1 MVGES
6 NGQPQLFQRVSVKIP
21 IQSIRNANYDV
32 DSFKEMVNKTMG
44 LTSEVGLSVKPIKVK
59 VWKMHGVTLTP
70 EVVQL
75 LLENTLHLMQWN
87 QLIHMV

>member
-44 LTSEVGLSVKPIKVK
+44 FNI
-59 VWKMHGVTLTP
+59 
-70 EVVQL
+70 
-75 LLENTLHLMQWN
+75 
-87 QLIHMV
+87 